1 MGPENKNPKAGSIL
15 PLTPEGNRMSVQGNY
30 DKPAIKPNA
39 ALADWNNFL
48 IRLWQKETEV
58 EYSKTR
64 PNDTYLRLPMMDWS
78 AQLEKHLGVDY
89 KR

>member
-1 MGPENKNPKAGSIL
+1 
-15 PLTPEGNRMSVQGNY
+15 MSVHGNY

-48 IRLWQKETEV
+48 MRLWQKETEV

-64 PNDTYLRLPMMDWS
+64 PEDTYLRLPVMDCS
-78 AQLEKHLGVDY
+78 AGLEKHLGVGY
-89 KR
+89 RR